1 MKRSLAVVKAQRK
14 YYMKN
19 REAIHKRI
27 AQTAKNRY
35 SYVDRE
41 KKREYYIEKKNFERL
56 PDNYSGSLSKMF
68 SEV

>member
-1 MKRSLAVVKAQRK
+1 MVTAQKK

-19 REAIHKRI
+19 RTAIHKKI
-27 AQTAKNRY
+27 AQTAKSKYN
-35 SYVDRE
+35 DIERE

-68 SEV
+68 RES

>member
-35 SYVDRE
+35 SDVDRE

-68 SEV
+68 REL